1 VTTPDDRS
9 GSGRYQ
15 HFQDLRDEALARG
28 GDRETAARAAANEWW
43 RERVELSSG
52 AEFRDDAPVSDAVY
66 QGYSHEQLHRMVTSG
81 LSGAQISE
89 VSHAWSDL
97 ANALSVFAERLHEQA
112 RRTDAVWQGGAAES
126 ARTYVKDM
134 SAWSGELGERA
145 QLVSHQVSMH
155 SYAARTAHGS
165 MPPPQPFDS
174 SAEVASWPGKGDA
187 IATVGPTSLELQRA
201 SSKAKAAAVR
211 VMNEYDEA
219 LRTAAERQ
227 PVFPAPPRL
236 VYPPGRSTP
245 AQDVSD
251 QPELGATVA
260 SGLTP
265 PPGVGSQPG
274 GAVPDGSRG
283 GPAGPGAGGDAA
295 PGRPG
300 AAGSGAGG
308 AVAGSPTAAG
318 PRGGVAG
325 SGPTSR
331 GGAPFMGMPGAG
343 GRGQGGEDK
352 EHRNKYAGEDHGV
365 DDWFSGMDRP
375 VNPVLGADPSS
386 ASTEEVT
393 GAPPRKWPEG
403 E

>member
-227 PVFPAPPRL
+227 PVFPAP
-236 VYPPGRSTP
+236 
-245 AQDVSD
+245 QDVSD